1 MLHNVKTSMYVLM
14 FVSNFSQEDLDQ
26 TRHNIAYENKHVNK
40 IEIIAITD
48 L

>member
-14 FVSNFSQEDLDQ
+14 FVSNFSQEDQ

-40 IEIIAITD
+40 IGIIAITD